1 MTSSIRKEINMVS
14 ITKKKFNLNAV
25 ITKYSIL
32 MLIISILMLAVGILF
47 CVTPL
52 GTTSVII
59 WIAFGILALIGLG
72 GVLGFIFPPKG
83 KNRDVFGLIF
93 GLLLIALFVILLAC
107 ALTSTAEGDFTL
119 ITGEVVHLKGFGC
132 FTAGLVAFFS
142 IFFGVIAIINAI
154 LSLFGMGGMDK
165 KEIAWT
171 IVFDVLSVTLGV
183 LMIVFPFAYSW
194 VAGIIAGVYLI
205 IVSIFGVVLCSKA
218 IHKARKAKKAG
229 INPTVEV
236 TEVSVEEDP
245 KIENK

>member
-1 MTSSIRKEINMVS
+1 MVS

-25 ITKYSIL
+25 ITKYSVL

-47 CVTPL
+47 IAAPL
-52 GTTSVII
+52 GTPGILI

-83 KNRDVFGLIF
+83 KNRDAFGLIF
-93 GLLLIALFVILLAC
+93 GLLLIVLFVILLAC
-107 ALTSTAEGDFTL
+107 ALTCAPGEYEGTQL
-119 ITGEVVHLKGFGC
+119 TGFEV
-132 FTAGLVAFFS
+132 FTAGLIKFFS

-154 LSLFGMGGMDK
+154 FSLFTLGGMEK

-171 IVFDVLSVTLGV
+171 IVFDVLSATLGV
-183 LMIVFPFAYSW
+183 LMIVFPFGYAV
-194 VAGIIAGVYLI
+194 VASIIAGVYLI

>member
-1 MTSSIRKEINMVS
+1 MVS

-47 CVTPL
+47 IAAPL
-52 GTTSVII
+52 GTPGILI

-83 KNRDVFGLIF
+83 KNRDAFGLIF

-107 ALTSTAEGDFTL
+107 ALTCAPGEYEGTQL
-119 ITGEVVHLKGFGC
+119 TGFEV
-132 FTAGLVAFFS
+132 FTAGLIKFFS

-154 LSLFGMGGMDK
+154 FSLFTLGGMEK

-171 IVFDVLSVTLGV
+171 IVFDVLSATLGV
-183 LMIVFPFAYSW
+183 LMIVFPFGYAV
-194 VAGIIAGVYLI
+194 VASIIAGVYLI